1 MRRLG
6 LWVIFAG
13 ALCLGLAGAGW
24 FAAFF
29 AVKSVAGVFGVS
41 GEDAS
46 LRGFPLRFDVALMQ
60 PELPV
65 EGGLWQADAL
75 HLSAPAYWPFRITT
89 LVPPRQRLTLNGQA
103 LRLDST
109 AAKVALTFRPGLE
122 LPLDGLRADGAGLS
136 LMGSAPGIFGAL
148 ALPGGDMTLWTTGGF
163 HLEAQAEA
171 AAEYAVS
178 GHVGGI
184 ALHLA
189 ALRPASSGSAP
200 AGPAPDAAADWLNI
214 ASLRVNAMIRLDRPV
229 AALAAPAPRLVAV
242 PEAQITVTWGESTV
256 TLQGALQVDAAG
268 QISGDMELRVDHWQE
283 ALEQGRA
290 ARLWDARVNT
300 ALTLTAATFAAGD
313 ADPAILRA
321 PLTIRDG
328 VVRLG
333 PLTLGNLAPLR

>member
-6 LWVIFAG
+6 LWVVFAG

-24 FAAFF
+24 LAAFF
-29 AVKSVAGVFGVS
+29 AMKSVAGVFGVS

-75 HLSAPAYWPFRITT
+75 HLSAPVYWPFRITAQ
-89 LVPPRQRLTLNGQA
+89 VPPRQRLTLNGQA

-109 AAKVALTFRPGLE
+109 AAEVALTFRPGLE

-136 LMGSAPGIFGAL
+136 FMGRAPAIFGAL
-148 ALPGGDMTLWTTGGF
+148 TLPDADMALWTTGGF
-163 HLEAQAEA
+163 HFDAQAEA

-178 GHVGGI
+178 GQVGGI

-189 ALRPASSGSAP
+189 ALRPAPSR
-200 AGPAPDAAADWLNI
+200 PAPDAATDWLNI
-214 ASLRVNAMIRLDRPV
+214 ASVRFNAMIRLDRPV
-229 AALAAPAPRLVAV
+229 ALAASAPPRLVAV
-242 PEAQITVTWGESTV
+242 PEARITVAWGESTV

-268 QISGDMELRVDHWQE
+268 QISGDMDLRVDHWQE

-290 ARLWDARVNT
+290 ARLWDARANT
-300 ALTLTAATFAAGD
+300 VLTLTAATFAAGD
-313 ADPAILRA
+313 PDRAILRA

-333 PLTLGNLAPLR
+333 PLTLGNLGPLR